1 MNLKR
6 QALWIVAASG
16 WRRVGR
22 AFESLVL
29 EESGVTSIEYALL
42 ASLIAIAAMVGIAL
56 LGGEVGA
63 MWTRVA
69 SAVADA
75 M

>member
-1 MNLKR
+1 MKQQR
-6 QALWIVAASG
+6 QAWWKIAVGGYWRLRRASEAL
-16 WRRVGR
+16 VG
-22 AFESLVL
+22 

-42 ASLIAIAAMVGIAL
+42 ASLIAVGASAGVAL

-63 MWTRVA
+63 MWTRIA
-69 SAVADA
+69 DAVAAA

>member
-1 MNLKR
+1 MKLKR
-6 QALWIVAASG
+6 QAWSMAVASG
-16 WRRVGR
+16 FWHACRESAALGR
-22 AFESLVL
+22 

-42 ASLIAIAAMVGIAL
+42 ASLIAIAAVTSIAL
-56 LGGEVGA
+56 LGGEVSG

-69 SAVADA
+69 SAVAGA